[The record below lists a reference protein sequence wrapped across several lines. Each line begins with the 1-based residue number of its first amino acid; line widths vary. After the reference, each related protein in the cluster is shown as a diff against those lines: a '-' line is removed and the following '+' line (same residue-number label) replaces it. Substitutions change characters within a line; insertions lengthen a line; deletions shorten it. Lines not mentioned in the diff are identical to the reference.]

1 MSGRKIKKN
10 EALLW
15 LGSWT
20 SRIGNLIFDYAN
32 SVSLVG
38 AFAGKP
44 WILALYQS
52 SETIIQIV
60 FNLIGGARADQG
72 DRKRIV
78 ILTDVAA
85 AVICAVL
92 SFFVETGWMA
102 QSLIAANALL
112 AVVYAFNSPT
122 YKAMIREVIEKDRI
136 GFFNGI
142 SHTGGELIRVIGP
155 VVGVGLVGVIGA
167 RGALLFDAVTFALSA
182 AAEACLSRIAGAPEK
197 KKTKGNPLADIVEGF
212 AYLAREKRIL
222 FLVILS
228 SFVNFFLAGYN
239 LLLPYT
245 DILYAP
251 LIGNFYGKALAL
263 EAVGGILSSAI
274 FAKRINRFRDNV
286 LALSAFLFGTGAVLV
301 LEPVCA
307 LSENGILCL
316 IPFALFGAALTGFNI
331 QFMSYV
337 QIAVDENYLGRI
349 FSIIFTVAVLF
360 MPAGSF
366 FFSKVANVGDIRTF
380 YTAGGGI
387 VILSLLS
394 MLLRRFRRKQAN

>member
-60 FNLIGGARADQG
+60 FNLIGGVRADQG

-197 KKTKGNPLADIVEGF
+197 KKKQG
-212 AYLAREKRIL
+212 KR
-222 FLVILS
+222 
-228 SFVNFFLAGYN
+228 AGGYS
-239 LLLPYT
+239 
-245 DILYAP
+245 
-251 LIGNFYGKALAL
+251 
-263 EAVGGILSSAI
+263 GG
-274 FAKRINRFRDNV
+274 
-286 LALSAFLFGTGAVLV
+286 
-301 LEPVCA
+301 
-307 LSENGILCL
+307 LCL
-316 IPFALFGAALTGFNI
+316 PGQGKKDPFPGDF
-331 QFMSYV
+331 
-337 QIAVDENYLGRI
+337 
-349 FSIIFTVAVLF
+349 VLLR
-360 MPAGSF
+360 
-366 FFSKVANVGDIRTF
+366 K
-380 YTAGGGI
+380 
-387 VILSLLS
+387 LLS
-394 MLLRRFRRKQAN
+394 GRV